1 MVYALLTTEAV
12 TSAPLSVSCESLYP
26 LAGEMVQVLEERCA
40 TGVLHESEPLP
51 PGALAVMLKFC
62 ASNRA
67 VAVTLAAGLRLQ
79 VVEAPLQAPLQLT
92 KVSPC
97 TALAVRATRLF
108 FAKFADALVQA
119 GPQLIAAGPETML
132 PWPVP
137 AASFCTVTVTTLP
150 MSSVS
155 AARLLVVSGSL

>member
-1 MVYALLTTEAV
+1 MAVPAAQTPLRHCVDAPGYAQAMALLP
-12 TSAPLSVSCESLYP
+12 SQAPPQDEPSVVH
-26 LAGEMVQVLEERCA
+26 AGR
-40 TGVLHESEPLP
+40 GP
-51 PGALAVMLKFC
+51 PEGSGALAVMLKFC

-79 VVEAPLQAPLQLT
+79 VVEVPLQAPLQLT

-97 TALAVRATRLF
+97 TALAVKVTRLF